1 MAASSVPLRPARSL
15 DPRAWAWWQLPV
27 RLRCYVALMPLIA
40 LALITVAVAQTRW
53 TAGDLAKFGII
64 AVGGLVSVAA
74 TPRTAYAQG
83 TFTRDFI
90 TAWVLPIAVLL
101 PPAYAVFAPI
111 PLLVLT
117 QVHVN
122 KGLIYRRVFTSAAL
136 GSAYCAGSLLF
147 HAFPAS
153 VAGSSIGTGK
163 HALTWVAAALAC
175 ELTAGWGHRL
185 LIHLAIKIA
194 DPSERISGNILNS
207 EALVG
212 DFAEHNL
219 GIVITVLL
227 AVTPAFVIFAIPL
240 WLLVRRFMLYPHLV
254 ARARIDGK
262 TGLLNSSSWESEA
275 TAEIARA
282 IRQNTPLSVALID
295 LDHFKRVND
304 THGHLAGDIVL
315 RAVTDAI
322 GNLLRGYDLAG
333 RFGGEEFVV
342 LLPNASQTDAFRVA
356 ERLRTNVAGLS
367 IPVTSEGEDGPCVTV
382 TISIGVAALDST
394 RHELTNLV
402 AAADTALYRAKQ
414 EGRNRTRVSPVAPA
428 PAPATPA
435 ALAPSVP
442 QPRTPGG
449 DAEELRPKGMSYF

>member
-1 MAASSVPLRPARSL
+1 MAASSVALRPARSFN
-15 DPRAWAWWQLPV
+15 PRAWAWWQLPV
-27 RLRCYVALMPLIA
+27 RLRCYVALIPLVA
-40 LALITVAVAQTRW
+40 LTVFTVALWHTQW
-53 TAGDLAKFGII
+53 TVGDLIRFAIVS
-64 AVGGLVSVAA
+64 AGGLVSVAA

-83 TFTRDFI
+83 TLTRDFI
-90 TAWVLPIAVLL
+90 SAWVLPVAVLL
-101 PPAYAVFAPI
+101 PPAYAMIAPI

-117 QVHVN
+117 QLHVN
-122 KGLIYRRVFTSAAL
+122 RGLTYRRVFTAAVM
-136 GSAYCAGSLLF
+136 GFAYCAGSLVF

-153 VAGSSIGTGK
+153 VAGSSIGTGE

-185 LIHLAIKIA
+185 LIHFAIKIA
-194 DPSERISGNILNS
+194 DPSERISGNILNP

-227 AVTPAFVIFAIPL
+227 AVTPAFAIFAVPL
-240 WLLVRRFMLYPHLV
+240 WLLVRRFMVHPHLV

-282 IRQNTPLSVALID
+282 IRQDTPLSVALMD
-295 LDHFKRVND
+295 LDHFKKVND

-322 GNLLRGYDLAG
+322 GSLLRSYDLAG
-333 RFGGEEFVV
+333 RFGGEEFIV

-356 ERLRTNVAGLS
+356 ERLRTHVAGLS
-367 IPVTSEGEDGPCVTV
+367 IPVTSDGDDGACVTV

-402 AAADTALYRAKQ
+402 AAADAALYRAKQ
-414 EGRNRTRVSPVAPA
+414 EGRNRTRVTPVAPTVA
-428 PAPATPA
+428 TPISPAPS
-435 ALAPSVP
+435 APSAP
-442 QPRTPGG
+442 HPRTPRASG
-449 DAEELRPKGMSYF
+449 

>member
-1 MAASSVPLRPARSL
+1 M
-15 DPRAWAWWQLPV
+15 
-27 RLRCYVALMPLIA
+27 
-40 LALITVAVAQTRW
+40 TRF
-53 TAGDLAKFGII
+53 AIVM
-64 AVGGLVSVAA
+64 VGGLVSVAA

-83 TFTRDFI
+83 TLTRDFI
-90 TAWVLPIAVLL
+90 SAWVLPVAVLL
-101 PPAYAVFAPI
+101 PPAYAMVAPI
-111 PLLVLT
+111 PLLALT

-122 KGLIYRRVFTSAAL
+122 RGLMYRRVFTAAVM
-136 GSAYCAGSLLF
+136 GFAYCAGSLIF

-153 VAGSSIGTGK
+153 VAGASIGTGE

-175 ELTAGWGHRL
+175 ELAAGWGHRL

-227 AVTPAFVIFAIPL
+227 AITPAFAIFAVPL
-240 WLLVRRFMLYPHLV
+240 WLLVRRFMVYPHLV

-262 TGLLNSSSWESEA
+262 TGLLNSSSWENEA
-275 TAEIARA
+275 SVEIARA
-282 IRQNTPLSVALID
+282 IRQDTPLSVALID
-295 LDHFKRVND
+295 LDHFKLVND

-322 GNLLRGYDLAG
+322 ANQLRSYDLAG

-342 LLPNASQTDAFRVA
+342 LLPNASQTAAFRVA
-356 ERLRTNVAGLS
+356 ERLRAHVAGLS
-367 IPVTSEGEDGPCVTV
+367 IPITDQGEDGPCVTV
-382 TISIGVAALDST
+382 TVSIGVAALDST

-402 AAADTALYRAKQ
+402 AAADAALYRAKQ
-414 EGRNRTRVSPVAPA
+414 DGRNRTRVTPVTS
-428 PAPATPA
+428 TP
-435 ALAPSVP
+435 LTSTVP
-442 QPRTPGG
+442 QPRNPN
-449 DAEELRPKGMSYF
+449 A